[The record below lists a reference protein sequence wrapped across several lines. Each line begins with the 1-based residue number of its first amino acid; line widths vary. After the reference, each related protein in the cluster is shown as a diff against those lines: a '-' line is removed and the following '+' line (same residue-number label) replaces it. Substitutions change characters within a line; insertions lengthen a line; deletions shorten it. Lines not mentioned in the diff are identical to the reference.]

1 MSPTLP
7 LDDSARLLDE
17 VQAALASQTPLKIR
31 GGDSKAFLGRTAKP
45 QANEIDT
52 RSHCGVVEY
61 DPTELVITVRAG
73 TTVSALNQILTEQ
86 GQVLACE
93 PPVFDGKA
101 TVGGMVASGLAG
113 PRRPWAG
120 SVRDFVLGCRI
131 ITGHGKHLAFGGQVM
146 KNVAGYDVSRLMAG
160 SHGCLGLLTELSLKV
175 LPRPRAAQSLTLAV
189 DAYSALNSLTKWR
202 RAALPVTGACHADG
216 VLHLRLEGGEGSV
229 KAAVQTIGGDTL
241 DAGFWDLLREQQ
253 LPFFEDTRPLWRLSL
268 PTNTPVQNLP
278 GKALLDWGGAQRWLK
293 SDAPAEELRALAQS
307 LGGHATCFTPPSDVE
322 PFQPLSAPMLRYQQQ
337 LKHALDPHGIFNPG
351 RMYASL

>member
-31 GGDSKAFLGRTAKP
+31 GGDSKAFLGRAANP

-52 RSHCGVVEY
+52 RSHCGVVAY

-175 LPRPRAAQSLTLAV
+175 LPRPRAAQSLTLSV
-189 DAYSALNSLTKWR
+189 DASSALNSLTQWR

-253 LPFFEDTRPLWRLSL
+253 LPFFEDTLPLWRLSL

-293 SDAPAEELRALAQS
+293 SDAPAEEIRALAQS
-307 LGGHATCFTPPSDVE
+307 LGGHATCFTPSGNVE
-322 PFQPLSAPMLRYQQQ
+322 PFQPLSAPMQRYQQQ
-337 LKHALDPHGIFNPG
+337 LKHALDPQGIFNPG

>member
-1 MSPTLP
+1 MNPTESH
-7 LDDSARLLDE
+7 DDSARLLDD
-17 VQAALASQTPLKIR
+17 VLSALNKQTPLKIR
-31 GGDSKAFLGRTAKP
+31 GGDSKSFLGRAAHP
-45 QANEIDT
+45 QATEIDT
-52 RSHCGVVEY
+52 RSHCGVVAY
-61 DPTELVITVRAG
+61 DPTELVITIRAG
-73 TTVSALNQILTEQ
+73 TSVSALNKVLEEQ

-93 PPVFDGKA
+93 PPVFEGKA

-175 LPRPRAAQSLTLAV
+175 LPRPRAAQSLALPV
-189 DAYSALNSLTKWR
+189 DATTALSLLTQWR

-229 KAAVQTIGGDTL
+229 KAAAQTIGGDTL
-241 DAGFWDLLREQQ
+241 DAGFWGLLREQR
-253 LPFFEDTRPLWRLSL
+253 LPFFEDALPLWRLSL
-268 PTNTPVQNLP
+268 PTNTPLQTLP

-293 SDAPAEELRALAQS
+293 SDAPAEDIRALAQN
-307 LGGHATCFTPPSDVE
+307 LGGHATCFTPSSDVE
-322 PFQPLSAPMLRYQQQ
+322 PFHPLTAPMLRYQQQ
-337 LKHALDPHGIFNPG
+337 LKQALDPQGIFNPG